1 MYRVFEKRGKRKGKK
16 KKINTRQRRL
26 VTFYRLYRRKIKL
39 MERREE
45 GGLTET
51 GKEKARKQETS
62 FETYAS
68 ILSSDDKKRVKRVKN
83 ASRDISLRYILR
95 IY

>member
-1 MYRVFEKRGKRKGKK
+1 
-16 KKINTRQRRL
+16 
-26 VTFYRLYRRKIKL
+26 

-51 GKEKARKQETS
+51 GKEKARKQE
-62 FETYAS
+62 
-68 ILSSDDKKRVKRVKN
+68 ILSKLMRQFYHRMIKKRVKRVKN